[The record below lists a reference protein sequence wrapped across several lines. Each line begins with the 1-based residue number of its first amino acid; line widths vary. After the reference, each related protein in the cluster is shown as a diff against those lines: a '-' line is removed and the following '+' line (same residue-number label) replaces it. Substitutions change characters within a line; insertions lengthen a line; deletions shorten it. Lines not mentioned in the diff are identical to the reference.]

1 MTDRSISYPLEPETI
16 TTTTLVLAALI
27 APAGIIFIGSLFI
40 GAGPGRQTSSR
51 YASLRRKLWEWNT
64 GWMGLALSFA
74 VAFVITNGAK
84 EVLGKPRPDLLAR
97 CNPDLSRRVNA
108 VAGGIGEQIEEV
120 AFAGL
125 VYLALWMCAKL
136 GISIPF
142 LSPRKLS
149 SAVKEQDDAALFRTQ
164 AAAPPTY
171 LIIFPLVPIGAAIY
185 ISSTRYSDFWH
196 HGFDV
201 FTSSILGTVTAWL
214 GFRWYHMPIRR
225 GGGWAWAPRSS
236 KRAYW
241 KSMGILTYVDNND
254 EPRRAKDLESGGIV
268 GSQFPP
274 PPGSGNVRNSN
285 RGVSGESYEMGDFI
299 VAQEPRDFTAHGRG
313 ERTQQPLR

>member
-1 MTDRSISYPLEPETI
+1 MSRLKRVSRCMTGEFAAILALCSMRDSEVFRVDIHHVGNRRSM
-16 TTTTLVLAALI
+16 
-27 APAGIIFIGSLFI
+27 
-40 GAGPGRQTSSR
+40 RR
-51 YASLRRKLWEWNT
+51 YANVMT
-64 GWMGLALSFA
+64 
-74 VAFVITNGAK
+74 
-84 EVLGKPRPDLLAR
+84 
-97 CNPDLSRRVNA
+97 
-108 VAGGIGEQIEEV
+108 V

-125 VYLALWMCAKL
+125 VYLALWLCAKL

-149 SAVKEQDDAALFRTQ
+149 SAAKEQDDAALFRTQ

-171 LIIFPLVPIGAAIY
+171 LIIFPLVPVGAAIY

-201 FTSSILGTVTAWL
+201 FTSSILGTITAWL

-241 KSMGILTYVDNND
+241 KSMGFLTYVDNND
-254 EPRRAKDLESGGIV
+254 GRRRAKDLESGGIV
-268 GSQFPP
+268 GNQFPP

-285 RGVSGESYEMGDFI
+285 ADRSGESYEMGDFTA
-299 VAQEPRDFTAHGRG
+299 AQEPRDFIAHGRG
-313 ERTQQPLR
+313 EQS